1 VDARFPQPSRRKK
14 LRVHVEGKSGS
25 APRALVC
32 SVIRMVIYRAE
43 GRFPHMTPEQI
54 TTLLESLANAETLA
68 DVNIAAGIALNEL
81 HDDTD
86 D

>member
-1 VDARFPQPSRRKK
+1 
-14 LRVHVEGKSGS
+14 
-25 APRALVC
+25 
-32 SVIRMVIYRAE
+32 MVIYRAE